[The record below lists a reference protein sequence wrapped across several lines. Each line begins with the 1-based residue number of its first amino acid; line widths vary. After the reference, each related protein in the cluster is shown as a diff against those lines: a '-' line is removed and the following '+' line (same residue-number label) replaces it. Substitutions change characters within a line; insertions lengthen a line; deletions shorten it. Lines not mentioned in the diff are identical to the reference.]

1 MARVQELFVT
11 QIYREELQGGPASAL
26 IEELDDAAREICNQ
40 DRAGHAWAKA
50 NDYPGYTSY
59 ASLNDLPDRHPAFGD
74 LVGVLDRHVKAFAR
88 VLEYELDSKLLAL
101 DSLWIN
107 VLRAG
112 GHHTAHIHPHSV
124 ISGTLYLAV
133 PKGASAIRYEDPRLP
148 MFMAAPPRKPT
159 AKEKNKTFV
168 AVAPQAG
175 TLLLWESWLRHEVP
189 VNHALT
195 ERVSVS
201 FNYRLDSSAGRVGR
215 GPYSPTTWTTICRV
229 CGRLRCSKR

>member
-11 QIYREELQGGPASAL
+11 QIYREELARGATSQLVSELLTAA
-26 IEELDDAAREICNQ
+26 EEISGA
-40 DRAGHAWAKA
+40 DRAGKNWSKA

-59 ASLNDLPDRHPAFGD
+59 ASLNDLPVRDPTFAD
-74 LVGVLDRHVKAFAR
+74 LVAVLDRHVAGFAR
-88 VLEYELDSKLLAL
+88 TLKFDLDGRALVL

-107 VLRAG
+107 VLKPG
-112 GHHTAHIHPHSV
+112 GHHSAHIHPHSV

-133 PKGASAIRYEDPRLP
+133 PKDASAIKYEDPRLP
-148 MFMAAPPRKPT
+148 MLMAAPPRKPT

-168 AVAPQAG
+168 SVAPSPG

-189 VNHALT
+189 INHAKA

-201 FNYRLDSSAGRVGR
+201 FNYRLE
-215 GPYSPTTWTTICRV
+215 
-229 CGRLRCSKR
+229 